1 MAAQIQLPDGTVATY
16 NGEQGWDD
24 FSDDDPK
31 VKVMLEYFTE
41 KAIEAIGG
49 RYHPYPATAIAREVA
64 GMIVG
69 ARVVWEQP
77 TKPSEPDTIY

>member
-1 MAAQIQLPDGTVATY
+1 MGAQIQLPDGTVATY

-41 KAIEAIGG
+41 KAIESIGG
-49 RYHPYPATAIAREVA
+49 RYHPNPSTAIAREVA

-69 ARVVWEQP
+69 ARIVWEP
-77 TKPSEPDTIY
+77 PMKPSEPGVEY